1 VNINENLYSR
11 FPTSLYM
18 ARKKL
23 GFCVHIIKYAACNKC
38 CKLYNIDDI
47 SSSKPAV
54 APKFTECTYQD
65 FSDHPMSNKR
75 NPCGAS
81 LCKNVYTKVGVIKKL
96 ALIFPTISLK
106 HQLSLLFKR
115 KGFEESCRKWVNH
128 PSELEILA
136 DIYDGRVWKSFKYED
151 GSQFFRPDSS
161 DTHLRIMLSMD

>member
-1 VNINENLYSR
+1 
-11 FPTSLYM
+11 
-18 ARKKL
+18 
-23 GFCVHIIKYAACNKC
+23 
-38 CKLYNIDDI
+38 
-47 SSSKPAV
+47 
-54 APKFTECTYQD
+54 
-65 FSDHPMSNKR
+65 MSNKR